1 MTDVQLVRRATGL
14 LAYFNTAGVL
24 AAADVHVA
32 ARLGR
37 LGDETDDRVLLAA
50 ALAVRALRGGSVCL
64 DLATA
69 RATTAVEDVS
79 PEELDALAWPDPAAW
94 VSALAASPLVAV
106 GPDGDPSLPL
116 RLADG
121 TLYLDRYWRQ
131 EQRIAEV
138 LDEAAL
144 RLPPVV
150 DDTRLDETLARLFPG
165 SDADRQ
171 RLAAAVAAHRWVSVL
186 AGGPGT
192 GKTTTVAKL
201 LALLQDQAGG
211 SLRIALAA
219 PTAVAASRLTFA
231 ARHAAGRFDDAA
243 DRERLGRLE
252 ASTLHRL
259 LGSRPGSRSRFRHDR
274 ENRLP
279 FDVVVVDEASM
290 VSLTMMS
297 RLVDALR
304 PDTRLVLVGD
314 PDQLAS
320 VEAGAVLGDLVQRPA
335 PAGAVVADG
344 VARAVPVDVADLD
357 PDERAAAD
365 RGVVRLTEVHRFSVE
380 IQALAQAVRAGDADA
395 VLALVAQRDEHV
407 EFLDRDA
414 DLGPLRHDVVEAG
427 TALHD
432 AARAGDGPL
441 ALTRLARHQILC
453 GHREGPH
460 GVAHWSTQAE
470 AWLREAVRGYAADG
484 RWYVGRPLLVTSN
497 DYQLR
502 LFNGE
507 TGVVVEVDGR
517 PRAAFTRNGV
527 ADLLAPSRLTDVQT
541 VHALSVHRSQGSQYD
556 RVTLVLPPVDS
567 PLLTRELLYT
577 GLTRAKEHVRI
588 VGTREA
594 LAAAVRRPIVRA
606 SGLRTRTR

>member
-1 MTDVQLVRRATGL
+1 MTDVQLVRRATGR
-14 LAYFNTAGVL
+14 LADFNAAGVL

-32 ARLGR
+32 TRLGR
-37 LGDETDDRVLLAA
+37 LGGESDDRVLLAA

-69 RATTAVEDVS
+69 RGTTAVEDVTA
-79 PEELDALAWPDPAAW
+79 EELDALAWPEPAAW
-94 VSALAASPLVAV
+94 VDALSASPLVAV

-116 RLADG
+116 RLTG
-121 TLYLDRYWRQ
+121 STLYLDRYWRQ

-144 RLPPVV
+144 RPLPVV
-150 DDTRLDETLARLFPG
+150 DEGRLDTALARLFPG
-165 SDADRQ
+165 PAADRQ

-192 GKTTTVAKL
+192 GKTTTVARL

-231 ARHAAGRFDDAA
+231 ARHAATRFEDPA
-243 DRERLGRLE
+243 DRDRLGHLE

-335 PAGAVVADG
+335 PPGAVVTGG
-344 VARAVPVDVADLD
+344 VARAASLDVADLD

-380 IQALAQAVRAGDADA
+380 IQALAQAVRAGDSDT
-395 VLALVAQRDEHV
+395 VLDLVAQGDEHV

-414 DLGPLRHDVVEAG
+414 DLAPLRRDVVAAG

-432 AARAGDGPL
+432 AARTGDGAL
-441 ALTRLARHQILC
+441 ALLRLARHQILC

-460 GVAHWSTQAE
+460 GVSHWSAQAE

-507 TGVVVEVDGR
+507 TGVVVEVAGR

-527 ADLLAPSRLTDVQT
+527 PDLLAPSRLTDVQT

-588 VGTREA
+588 VGSREA

-606 SGLRTRTR
+606 SGLRTRTA

>member
-14 LAYFNTAGVL
+14 LAAFNAAGVL

-37 LGDETDDRVLLAA
+37 LGDESDERVLLAA

-64 DLATA
+64 DLGTA
-69 RATTAVEDVS
+69 RATTAVEDVTA
-79 PEELDALAWPDPAAW
+79 EELDALAWPEPAAW
-94 VSALAASPLVAV
+94 VGALSVSPLVAV

-116 RLADG
+116 RLTG
-121 TLYLDRYWRQ
+121 STLYLDRYWRQ

-144 RLPPVV
+144 RPPPVV
-150 DDTRLDETLARLFPG
+150 DDARLAAALARLFPG
-165 SDADRQ
+165 PAADRQ

-211 SLRIALAA
+211 GLRIALAA

-231 ARHAAGRFDDAA
+231 ARHAAGRFEDPA
-243 DRERLGRLE
+243 DRDRLGHLD

-335 PAGAVVADG
+335 PPGAVATDG
-344 VARAVPVDVADLD
+344 VGRAAPGDVADLD
-357 PDERAAAD
+357 ADERAAAE

-380 IQALAQAVRAGDADA
+380 IQALAQAVRAGDADT
-395 VLALVAQRDEHV
+395 VLALVAQGDEHV

-414 DLGPLRHDVVEAG
+414 DLAPLRRDVVAAG

-432 AARAGDGPL
+432 AARAGDGAL
-441 ALTRLARHQILC
+441 ALARLARHQILC

-507 TGVVVEVDGR
+507 TGVVVEADGR

-588 VGTREA
+588 VGSREA

-606 SGLRTRTR
+606 SGLRTRT